1 MSRGFL
7 PRLMAVC
14 QKTSNTGEA
23 HSFPRGEGGPRR
35 GSEEEFGQNIESKHN
50 LKTS

>member
-1 MSRGFL
+1 M

-35 GSEEEFGQNIESKHN
+35 GSEEEFGQKIESKHN